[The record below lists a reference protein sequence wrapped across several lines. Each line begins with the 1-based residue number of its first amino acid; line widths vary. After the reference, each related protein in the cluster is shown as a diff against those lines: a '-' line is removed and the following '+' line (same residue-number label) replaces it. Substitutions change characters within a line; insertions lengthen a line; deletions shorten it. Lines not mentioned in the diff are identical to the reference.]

1 MKGLPPRPTP
11 ERDRGRGTEP
21 ARAARR
27 WGSARL
33 RAGPGCG
40 ALGCVHLRAGPGKGL
55 TWTPSSG
62 KGLPSDPPRTGP
74 AGATQGG
81 VRLKELSWR
90 PHARGPRAGPEDG
103 GGGGASSRA
112 PQHVGAA
119 PALLPPDAGGAAGR
133 GGAHARHRQQSAEA
147 PRPLVETVARWRPE
161 RPTPRPAPCQS
172 VMERPPRAAAAGAA
186 RRGARGP
193 G

>member
-11 ERDRGRGTEP
+11 GRDRGRGAAP

-27 WGSARL
+27 WGGAR
-33 RAGPGCG
+33 
-40 ALGCVHLRAGPGKGL
+40 LRAGPGKGL

-62 KGLPSDPPRTGP
+62 KGFPSDPPRTGP
-74 AGATQGG
+74 AGATEGG

-90 PHARGPRAGPEDG
+90 PPAWGPRAGPEDRG
-103 GGGGASSRA
+103 GGGVANSRA

-119 PALLPPDAGGAAGR
+119 PALLPSDAGGAAGR
-133 GGAHARHRQQSAEA
+133 GGAHARHRQPSAEA

-186 RRGARGP
+186 GRGARGP